1 MAKTA
6 NVHVRMDEQI
16 KNDAVKVFDALGI
29 TVAEAITM
37 FFRQAA
43 LKNGIP
49 FELTADAVPRNNF
62 EKINPLKQDEL
73 KKVLDVIP
81 DSVDELWVFGSAVT
95 PYCRPDSDID
105 VCIIGNNISRE
116 DRRTLTHAP
125 RYGMDL
131 INASHEEFDLQKN
144 ESGSIFNE
152 VYTKGLLVYRKGF
165 GVVNE

>member
-49 FELTADAVPRNNF
+49 FELT
-62 EKINPLKQDEL
+62 
-73 KKVLDVIP
+73 
-81 DSVDELWVFGSAVT
+81 
-95 PYCRPDSDID
+95 
-105 VCIIGNNISRE
+105 
-116 DRRTLTHAP
+116 
-125 RYGMDL
+125 
-131 INASHEEFDLQKN
+131 EEFDLQKN

-152 VYTKGLLVYRKGF
+152 VYTKGLLVYRKGS